1 MSTVRRRDAAATRE
15 KILDA
20 AEALF
25 AERGYHGVS
34 IREIV
39 ALAGVE
45 LALVH
50 YYFGPK
56 DALFR
61 EVIER
66 RATEHVADHLA
77 ALETLRAESVGPPGV
92 ADLIRAFCVP
102 MFEKMGRG
110 PQWRNYMHLL
120 AHRALA
126 RQSEVFLAPYEKT
139 FEPMVRRFIAAFR
152 EALPGAD
159 ENALFH
165 AVYFMHGAIVYALA
179 ETGAIERLS
188 DGKMDASDFGTLLER
203 FVPFFAA
210 GFMALAQPSR

>member
-20 AEALF
+20 AEELF

-39 ALAGVE
+39 ALAGVD

-66 RATEHVADHLA
+66 RGAGHAADHMA
-77 ALETLRAESVGPPGV
+77 ALEKLRAESDGPPGV
-92 ADLIRAFCVP
+92 AALIRAFCEP
-102 MFEKMGRG
+102 MFEKMSRG

-139 FEPMVRRFIAAFR
+139 FEPMTRAFIAAFR
-152 EALPGAD
+152 EALPGSD
-159 ENALFH
+159 EKNLFH

-188 DGKMDASDFGTLLER
+188 DGKMDSSDFDTLLGR
-203 FVPFFAA
+203 FVPFFTA
-210 GFMALAQPSR
+210 GFMALAKPT